1 MNNNNHNFVNMLRSK
16 PLLLLIVLSI
26 AIVFCLLALSV
37 LSIAYAFLLQ
47 LLGIPSNE
55 TSYIDLASSLLLVLI
70 TIFYVAFTYNIMSST
85 EKNTAQAANSQR
97 ITFCERRLELFYLPL
112 KSALERFDVNRIVE
126 LNSEIESAI
135 SQEKHYSIEQ
145 VDNIW
150 WRFKED
156 YNKII
161 PYTYLALN
169 EEDIHLTEFTN
180 MFELNHMFDTNFINI
195 RSGQN
200 KDYDKITD
208 LINRGCLNKYLKD
221 SEAINQVHTKIQ
233 NSIARDIK
241 LIKAELKEL
250 LNN

>member
-1 MNNNNHNFVNMLRSK
+1 
-16 PLLLLIVLSI
+16 
-26 AIVFCLLALSV
+26 
-37 LSIAYAFLLQ
+37 
-47 LLGIPSNE
+47 
-55 TSYIDLASSLLLVLI
+55 
-70 TIFYVAFTYNIMSST
+70 MSST
-85 EKNTAQAANSQR
+85 EKNTAQTVNSQK

-112 KSALERFDVNRIVE
+112 KSALGRFSVDRIVE
-126 LNSEIESAI
+126 LNSEIESAQR
-135 SQEKHYSIEQ
+135 QEKHYSIEQ

-169 EEDIHLTEFTN
+169 EEDIHLADFTN
-180 MFELNHMFDTNFINI
+180 IFELNHMFDINFINI

-200 KDYDKITD
+200 GDYDKITE
-208 LINRGCLNKYLKD
+208 LIKNGCLDKYFKD
-221 SEAINQVHTKIQ
+221 SEAINQVYTLIQ